1 VPKTIAS
8 RKTKE
13 FLAKL
18 KENKFWDRFLFEL
31 VKNCRRRRAEKA
43 LEELRKIEFDS
54 SYGEIRLKLRL
65 LPSQCSFFRSET
77 KKRFS
82 KLEEY
87 GSFVNG
93 AEVLSCRMYSW
104 G

>member
-1 VPKTIAS
+1 MPETVAA

-18 KENKFWDRFLFEL
+18 KENKFWDKFLFEL

-43 LEELRKIEFDS
+43 LRKIEFDS
-54 SYGEIRLKLRL
+54 SYGEVRLKLRL

-77 KKRFS
+77 KKCFS

-87 GSFVNG
+87 G
-93 AEVLSCRMYSW
+93 
-104 G
+104 

>member
-1 VPKTIAS
+1 VPETIAS

-18 KENKFWDRFLFEL
+18 KENKFWDKFLFEL

-54 SYGEIRLKLRL
+54 SYGEVRLKLRL

-77 KKRFS
+77 KKCFS

-87 GSFVNG
+87 G
-93 AEVLSCRMYSW
+93 
-104 G
+104 